1 MQILVTIG
9 SGVCEG
15 AGVEFPTFPLTCVV
29 VLKTLWHY
37 RASVWLLFTCLL
49 CLLDAATATAAANLL
64 FYQLLRVASI
74 EYTVLFVSIRASQY
88 KKTQFLKNDVSKWL
102 LEEKWNK

>member
-1 MQILVTIG
+1 MADDLNCFAILCI
-9 SGVCEG
+9 
-15 AGVEFPTFPLTCVV
+15 VV
-29 VLKTLWHY
+29 SVIITTL
-37 RASVWLLFTCLL
+37 LLFTCLL

-88 KKTQFLKNDVSKWL
+88 KKTQFLKNDVSK
-102 LEEKWNK
+102 